1 MFFFIVKLVNMNN
14 HFLKWGI
21 IACVI
26 AIMLPSYTA
35 EAQSVYPDVNGD
47 GKAAI
52 SDVSSLISY
61 LLSNEGSAEGFDLSS
76 RGRIS
81 AKDYGAVG
89 DGVTDDTEALEKAFD
104 AAAEMHVS
112 LYIPA
117 GTYLIRRPMPLK
129 SGMEVYGDGVSTII
143 RKKAAAWHKLTE
155 VLTVD
160 TNVATLDGIDGYEVG
175 DAMYVSDYYNNY
187 TNGSG
192 SARDCSYGVITAIDS
207 VNNKV
212 TFESSL
218 NHVGNHYGA
227 VKNHPVNC
235 VLSTSYAVFRSWS
248 KDECIGVYIHDLCID
263 GNRQTNEPMSWCNG
277 CIHFDPYSNSARL
290 NVAYNSHTYNH
301 IITNCK
307 IINSSF
313 DGISDQGEGNLI
325 VKDCVIENSAM
336 HGIHMGTFFSNA
348 ILATNTLTGNTVRG
362 AGIFFCQGV
371 NNVIVDGNKINLFH
385 HGCSDEEFG
394 TAGTYNIIRNNQ
406 FSNITSYVFD
416 FLKATSSDKG
426 GGLMISNNKVS
437 GLKSSLFA
445 GKYLD
450 DVVLTKNTVSSVT
463 SAPSELIKVTSSNDV
478 IIVGNTLP
486 SGISVTT
493 PVNSTGT
500 TNLISVSNSWD

>member
-1 MFFFIVKLVNMNN
+1 MNN

-21 IACVI
+21 IACII

-187 TNGSG
+187 TNGNG
-192 SARDCSYGVITAIDS
+192 SARDCS
-207 VNNKV
+207 
-212 TFESSL
+212 
-218 NHVGNHYGA
+218 
-227 VKNHPVNC
+227 
-235 VLSTSYAVFRSWS
+235 
-248 KDECIGVYIHDLCID
+248 
-263 GNRQTNEPMSWCNG
+263 
-277 CIHFDPYSNSARL
+277 
-290 NVAYNSHTYNH
+290 
-301 IITNCK
+301 
-307 IINSSF
+307 
-313 DGISDQGEGNLI
+313 
-325 VKDCVIENSAM
+325 
-336 HGIHMGTFFSNA
+336 
-348 ILATNTLTGNTVRG
+348 
-362 AGIFFCQGV
+362 
-371 NNVIVDGNKINLFH
+371 
-385 HGCSDEEFG
+385 
-394 TAGTYNIIRNNQ
+394 
-406 FSNITSYVFD
+406 
-416 FLKATSSDKG
+416 
-426 GGLMISNNKVS
+426 
-437 GLKSSLFA
+437 
-445 GKYLD
+445 
-450 DVVLTKNTVSSVT
+450 
-463 SAPSELIKVTSSNDV
+463 
-478 IIVGNTLP
+478 
-486 SGISVTT
+486 
-493 PVNSTGT
+493 
-500 TNLISVSNSWD
+500 

>member
-1 MFFFIVKLVNMNN
+1 MNN

-21 IACVI
+21 IACII

-61 LLSNEGSAEGFDLSS
+61 LLSNEGSAEGFDMSS

-187 TNGSG
+187 TNGNG
-192 SARDCSYGVITAIDS
+192 SARDCSYGVITAIDT

-463 SAPSELIKVTSSNDV
+463 STPSELIKVTSSNDV

-486 SGISVTT
+486 SGISVST